1 MSSIA
6 GAGFIFW
13 ILRMTLVRYMFI
25 QLLWAY
31 SSQEEVQPCDYPQ
44 VENIELSGYYQSNR
58 EQAFPAK
65 IGSSTYYRCAQGY
78 VTATEENWVLIRCTR
93 DGWDPAPKCINLE
106 NGGTGYWH
114 WKKFKEGETISY
126 SCHRGYIPENQQDR
140 IMCAKDG
147 WSPTPRC
154 IPEITC
160 PVDNL
165 ANGIFHLSY
174 WTTSYHLG
182 DRITYSCNS
191 ENDHGN
197 QQYIVICTK
206 NDTCKKVEITHGYFT
221 EKKDIF
227 NLNEETTYRCVI
239 GYTTPDGN
247 ETGNTRCIHTRWSP
261 SPGCSKT
268 CTRPNLENI
277 LLKTNKTVFSLGHD
291 LIYECVAGYQ
301 TIHKITID
309 YTVCGRNGWI
319 PEPQCLAIEC
329 EMLTLPNGEMSPREG
344 KYHNGDV
351 VTFSCAKGYT
361 RVGPDSAQ
369 CYYFGW
375 SPTPPLCKD
384 ELRFCEQPPAI
395 HNGSIIS
402 ECQQQYPHGS
412 TMEYRCNHRFKM
424 IGSSKIECIDGAWSP
439 LPSCTEAKK
448 KCPPPPQVPGALKVT
463 EMRNYESGEEIPFQC
478 LENFEAS
485 AEVDKIMCKDGKWQS
500 PPRCIEKYVCRSPRP
515 LENGKLRQEHQ
526 NLGMEQSGPITYPDD
541 AVLEYTCNT
550 GFVLNGRSEIIC
562 NMGTWTAAPTC
573 DEMPCGKVPS
583 VLHSL
588 PRRGEKNHYKAG
600 ITVRYE
606 CKRGFKIH
614 GEQNIICQAGNWTK
628 PPTCE
633 EFFGKCGP
641 PPAIENGDITSFP
654 LKQYDQDSRVEY
666 KCQHLYVM
674 EGSQFATC
682 NVGEWTEPPTCIE
695 PCTVSEE
702 DLEKNNIKLK
712 WTPVGKLYSAS
723 GDFIDFVCKEGYVKD
738 PTSPPFRVQCLKGK
752 LSYPQCSL

>member
-13 ILRMTLVRYMFI
+13 ILRMTLLRYMFI

-31 SSQEEVQPCDYPQ
+31 SSQAEVQPCDYPQ

-58 EQAFPAK
+58 ERAFPAK
-65 IGSSTYYRCAQGY
+65 TGSSMYYRCAQGY

-93 DGWDPAPKCINLE
+93 DGWDPAPKCIKTCSFPRLE
-106 NGGTGYWH
+106 NGRINYSSWR
-114 WKKFKEGETISY
+114 KFKEGETTSY
-126 SCHRGYIPENQQDR
+126 SCYQGYSPENEQDR
-140 IMCAKDG
+140 ITCTKNG
-147 WSPTPRC
+147 LSPTPRC
-154 IPEITC
+154 ILDPTC
-160 PVDNL
+160 HADHL
-165 ANGIFHLSY
+165 ENGRFLGNY
-174 WTTSYHLG
+174 WRTSYKINE
-182 DRITYSCNS
+182 RMTYSCNS
-191 ENDHGN
+191 ENDREN
-197 QQYIVICTK
+197 QQRTVTCTK
-206 NDTCKKVEITHGYFT
+206 NGWWP
-221 EKKDIF
+221 
-227 NLNEETTYRCVI
+227 
-239 GYTTPDGN
+239 TP
-247 ETGNTRCIHTRWSP
+247 RCIP
-261 SPGCSKT
+261 DKT

-291 LIYECVAGYQ
+291 LIYECVVGYQ

-329 EMLTLPNGEMSPREG
+329 EMLTLPNGEMSPRKG

-375 SPTPPLCKD
+375 SPAPPLCKD

-526 NLGMEQSGPITYPDD
+526 NLGMEQSGPITYPDG

-550 GFVLNGRSEIIC
+550 GFVLNGRSEITC

-588 PRRGEKNHYKAG
+588 PRRGEKNHYEAG

-654 LKQYDQDSRVEY
+654 LKQYEQDSRVEY

-723 GDFIDFVCKEGYVKD
+723 GDFIEFVCKEGYVKD

-752 LSYPQCSL
+752 LSYPQCRL